1 MVFMRT
7 GARSIHFGEVERPDD
22 IETLFH
28 HKPLMERLLAE
39 AGA

>member
-1 MVFMRT
+1 
-7 GARSIHFGEVERPDD
+7 VERPDD

-28 HKPLMERLLAE
+28 HKPLMERLLSE

>member
-1 MVFMRT
+1 MRT